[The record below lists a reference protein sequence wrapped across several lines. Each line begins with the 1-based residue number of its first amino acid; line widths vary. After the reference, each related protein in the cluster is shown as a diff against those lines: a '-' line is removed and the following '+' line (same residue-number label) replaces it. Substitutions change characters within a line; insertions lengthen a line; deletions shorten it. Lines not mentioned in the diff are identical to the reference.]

1 MEDKEVS
8 DGKSEIESKSLL
20 GDNEGAT
27 EGSGLVTAL
36 DDIPEEE
43 FLKMIG
49 SDVIAGS
56 HDPDDPMPTG
66 YDDVTTGCSEEYQF
80 DVTEMSCDLD
90 DVTKGSHDRG
100 LRALILT
107 PTRELALQV
116 QTHIR
121 NVAKHT
127 GIQVCT
133 LIGGMAGVKQER
145 VLSQHPPIVVATPGR
160 LWKLM
165 SEGHPHLTSLD
176 SVRYLVLDEAD
187 RMIEFGHYQELAW
200 ILERINGA
208 KGVESGAES
217 EGRNWQTFV
226 FSATLTLPRRSAEKK
241 RKDRRRKNLSGQ
253 ESVDNLISMVG
264 LRDNPAVVDVTT
276 QSGTVETLSE
286 MKIMCSAEEK
296 DAYLYY
302 FLLLYSGQTLVFV
315 NSISTLHKLHSLLS
329 LLHLRPLLL
338 HAHMQQ
344 RQRLKNF
351 DRFSSSSTGLLLA
364 SDVAARGLDFPDVH
378 HVIHYHVPRNSELY
392 IHRSGRTARAKRE
405 GLSVILIG
413 PEEMTSYRNICKT
426 LNRDDIPT
434 FPMDTMY
441 LQAIRKR
448 VSVARRIESA
458 LHKRKKRQRDS
469 DWLRSSAQAMELE
482 LDRDWY
488 GTETASTATNTQEA
502 NRVQSLKVE
511 LEGLLQA
518 PIIPRSVSMAYPT
531 CDENHKLL
539 DGLKGDARPAERCN
553 QIVAMETRDALQI
566 AKTETSRRQ
575 KRKKTK

>member
-1 MEDKEVS
+1 
-8 DGKSEIESKSLL
+8 
-20 GDNEGAT
+20 
-27 EGSGLVTAL
+27 
-36 DDIPEEE
+36 
-43 FLKMIG
+43 
-49 SDVIAGS
+49 
-56 HDPDDPMPTG
+56 
-66 YDDVTTGCSEEYQF
+66 
-80 DVTEMSCDLD
+80 
-90 DVTKGSHDRG
+90 
-100 LRALILT
+100 
-107 PTRELALQV
+107 
-116 QTHIR
+116 
-121 NVAKHT
+121 
-127 GIQVCT
+127 
-133 LIGGMAGVKQER
+133 
-145 VLSQHPPIVVATPGR
+145 
-160 LWKLM
+160 
-165 SEGHPHLTSLD
+165 
-176 SVRYLVLDEAD
+176 
-187 RMIEFGHYQELAW
+187 
-200 ILERINGA
+200 
-208 KGVESGAES
+208 
-217 EGRNWQTFV
+217 
-226 FSATLTLPRRSAEKK
+226 
-241 RKDRRRKNLSGQ
+241 
-253 ESVDNLISMVG
+253 
-264 LRDNPAVVDVTT
+264 
-276 QSGTVETLSE
+276 
-286 MKIMCSAEEK
+286 
-296 DAYLYY
+296 
-302 FLLLYSGQTLVFV
+302 
-315 NSISTLHKLHSLLS
+315 
-329 LLHLRPLLL
+329 
-338 HAHMQQ
+338 MQQ